1 MANLTN
7 LTFLFVALVCLF
19 TSGCCSDS
27 DEGSGDSS
35 GSGTE
40 SMFTDVT
47 EVITEVVTDADE
59 PSDIQA
65 FGLVITNDFSEFTL
79 DVDNIVTYN
88 VTIKNVGGTDIAA
101 GSSDLY
107 DILITVSDN
116 ADPTASGAE
125 TMDVTPLLTSA
136 TNLDAGITAG
146 ETIVIENVHTMINI
160 PSADCSTYMYDTTGY
175 VCVQISKASGASFTD
190 DSTTNNYY
198 CLSFGDVVDG
208 YTGTLECSACVA
220 KISLIALLVSTL
232 LAYFTS
238 S

>member
-1 MANLTN
+1 MS
-7 LTFLFVALVCLF
+7 FVFHLVI
-19 TSGCCSDS
+19 
-27 DEGSGDSS
+27 
-35 GSGTE
+35 
-40 SMFTDVT
+40 
-47 EVITEVVTDADE
+47 ITYCFST
-59 PSDIQA
+59 DIQA
-65 FGLVITNDFSEFTL
+65 FGLVITNDFTEFTL

-125 TMDVTPLLTSA
+125 TIDVTPLLTSA

-146 ETIVIENVHTMINI
+146 ETIVVENVHTMINI
-160 PSADCSTYMYDTTGY
+160 PTADCSTYMYDTAGY
-175 VCVQISKASGASFTD
+175 ICVQISKASGASFTD

-208 YTGTLECSACVA
+208 YTGTLECSGE
-220 KISLIALLVSTL
+220 KKTQSLKSLRGGDGGNKLRKSMIMMSVKTTKMVSHKNV
-232 LAYFTS
+232 
-238 S
+238 